1 MVMSINKIKS
11 LQTIERDFI
20 LEHIYKGEYM
30 SNEEKI
36 EFNVMLDIAQEEQE
50 KKMNTALHELK
61 TIHSA
66 MIDNIFEYFI
76 EVIDKPSF
84 KQEFYTIVSK
94 WYLQDPIQAKIWVEE
109 NNKEIESRH
118 EMQLRYDI

>member
-1 MVMSINKIKS
+1 VR
-11 LQTIERDFI
+11 EI
-20 LEHIYKGEYM
+20 LFLSIYKGEYM

-36 EFNVMLDIAQEEQE
+36 EFNVMLDIAQEEQDKRMKE
-50 KKMNTALHELK
+50 YVNKLQVLSP
-61 TIHSA
+61 I
-66 MIDNIFEYFI
+66 IDNIFEYFI

-94 WYLQDPIQAKIWVEE
+94 WYLQDPIQAKIWIEE

-118 EMQLRYDI
+118 ESQLRYDI

>member
-1 MVMSINKIKS
+1 MA
-11 LQTIERDFI
+11 
-20 LEHIYKGEYM
+20 
-30 SNEEKI
+30 NEEKI
-36 EFNVMLDIAQEEQE
+36 GFDVMLDIAQEEQE

-66 MIDNIFEYFI
+66 MIDTIFDYFI
-76 EVIDKPSF
+76 EEIDKPSF

>member
-1 MVMSINKIKS
+1 MVMFINKIKS
-11 LQTIERDFI
+11 LKTIERDFI

>member
-1 MVMSINKIKS
+1 MFINKIKS

-61 TIHSA
+61 TIHSP
-66 MIDNIFEYFI
+66 MIDTIFDYFLK
-76 EVIDKPSF
+76 ELDKHEF
-84 KQEFYTIVSK
+84 KDEFYRIVTA

>member
-1 MVMSINKIKS
+1 LHGYGDVK
-11 LQTIERDFI
+11 RDFI
-20 LEHIYKGEYM
+20 LKDIYKGEYM

-36 EFNVMLDIAQEEQE
+36 GFDVMLDIAQEEQDKRMKE
-50 KKMNTALHELK
+50 HVNKLQVLSP
-61 TIHSA
+61 I
-66 MIDNIFEYFI
+66 IDNIFEYFI

-94 WYLQDPIQAKIWVEE
+94 WYLQDPTQAKIWIEE

-118 EMQLRYDI
+118 ESQLRYDF

>member
-1 MVMSINKIKS
+1 
-11 LQTIERDFI
+11 
-20 LEHIYKGEYM
+20 M

-36 EFNVMLDIAQEEQE
+36 DFNVMLDIAQEEQE

-61 TIHSA
+61 TIHSK

-76 EVIDKPSF
+76 EEIDKPSF

-109 NNKEIESRH
+109 NNKEIESRN

>member
-1 MVMSINKIKS
+1 MFINKIKS

>member
-1 MVMSINKIKS
+1 MR
-11 LQTIERDFI
+11 EI
-20 LEHIYKGEYM
+20 LFLSIYKGEYM

-118 EMQLRYDI
+118 ESQLRYDI